1 MIDFLSISKPVHVV
15 TFTVL
20 YLLLVLLTEVLLPL
34 ITVLLAPQSSSAA
47 LHVSGIFQLLW
58 VVIIGLVICNFIEDV
73 CAVLMGTSI
82 WTILCPVI
90 YALTN
95 CTFYWHS
102 ISIGGGF
109 CHGFC
114 RTFGVDGQFSFT
126 LFRLEGL
133 RFGLTFLSTANCI
146 MFLWLRYRFF
156 FSSMQGLVW
165 LPELFI
171 LLYKDFLLV
180 WTNNFNVK
188 VILFMVCWLLL
199 DVKRFRV
206 YRGDFILFRK
216 YLDQL
221 GFNNV
226 AA

>member
-114 RTFGVDGQFSFT
+114 RTFGVDDQFSFT

-146 MFLWLRYRFF
+146 MFLLLRYRFF
-156 FSSMQGLVW
+156 FSGMPGLAW

-171 LLYKDFLLV
+171 LLYKYFLLV

-199 DVKRFRV
+199 DVKHFRV

-226 AA
+226 AT

>member
-20 YLLLVLLTEVLLPL
+20 YLFLVLLTEVLLPL
-34 ITVLLAPQSSSAA
+34 ITVLLAPQSRSAA

-95 CTFYWHS
+95 CTFYWHF
-102 ISIGGGF
+102 ISIRGVSAM
-109 CHGFC
+109 GFC

-171 LLYKDFLLV
+171 LVYKDFLLV

-206 YRGDFILFRK
+206 YRGDFILFQK

>member
-20 YLLLVLLTEVLLPL
+20 YWLLVLLTEVLLPL
-34 ITVLLAPQSSSAA
+34 ITVLLAPQSRSAA

-102 ISIGGGF
+102 ISIRGGF

-133 RFGLTFLSTANCI
+133 
-146 MFLWLRYRFF
+146 
-156 FSSMQGLVW
+156 
-165 LPELFI
+165 
-171 LLYKDFLLV
+171 
-180 WTNNFNVK
+180 
-188 VILFMVCWLLL
+188 
-199 DVKRFRV
+199 
-206 YRGDFILFRK
+206 
-216 YLDQL
+216 
-221 GFNNV
+221 
-226 AA
+226 